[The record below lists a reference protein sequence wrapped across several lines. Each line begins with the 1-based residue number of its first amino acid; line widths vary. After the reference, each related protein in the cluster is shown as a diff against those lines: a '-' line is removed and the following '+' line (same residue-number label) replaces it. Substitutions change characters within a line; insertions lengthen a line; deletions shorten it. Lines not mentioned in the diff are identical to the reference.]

1 MDMIL
6 VHMEQMITNIL
17 IGSFILILLASCFL
31 REINM
36 TRMYDELTSIRNELE
51 DLLTSI
57 AEKEKENQGEKD
69 E

>member
-1 MDMIL
+1 
-6 VHMEQMITNIL
+6 MEQMVTNIL

-31 REINM
+31 REVNL
-36 TRMYDELTSIRNELE
+36 TRMYDELTSLRNELE

-57 AEKEKENQGEKD
+57 AEKEKD

>member
-1 MDMIL
+1 
-6 VHMEQMITNIL
+6 MEQMVTNIL
-17 IGSFILILLASCFL
+17 IGSFILILLASVFL

-36 TRMYDELTSIRNELE
+36 TRMYDELTSLRNELE